1 MINFSLYLHNLY
13 IYIYIYISVNNLIYQ
28 YSDIIEY
35 YIIII

>member
-28 YSDIIEY
+28 YSDIIDY